1 MSSLSLALHRIS
13 RVAVSQSARRCIC
26 VYISH
31 ERRRERSSACVLSTL
46 QQTALRLIFDCID
59 TELQRTCNVFIAAK
73 GVESLIVRRCSTHRL
88 SCSRPGLN
96 LPPLRSTEEVYLA
109 QRGLRGIADDDG
121 ERAALDVAPLVP
133 QQDGELVASRDGYRI
148 A

>member
-1 MSSLSLALHRIS
+1 MLHAS
-13 RVAVSQSARRCIC
+13 P
-26 VYISH
+26 H
-31 ERRRERSSACVLSTL
+31 
-46 QQTALRLIFDCID
+46 
-59 TELQRTCNVFIAAK
+59 
-73 GVESLIVRRCSTHRL
+73 

-96 LPPLRSTEEVYLA
+96 LPPLRSTEEVYLVTALA